1 LLSLFFCATEPLH
14 SRLPVSHFIFSLS
27 SQNNFSNS
35 VFIHSLCQTSVL
47 QIITMSARPVVKTS
61 YMNVQMQ
68 EFAIQTAQEAILK
81 FTTEQEIASAIKE
94 SFEAQY
100 PSV

>member
-1 LLSLFFCATEPLH
+1 
-14 SRLPVSHFIFSLS
+14 
-27 SQNNFSNS
+27 
-35 VFIHSLCQTSVL
+35 
-47 QIITMSARPVVKTS
+47 MSARPVVKTT
-61 YMNVQMQ
+61 YMNAQMQ

>member
-1 LLSLFFCATEPLH
+1 
-14 SRLPVSHFIFSLS
+14 
-27 SQNNFSNS
+27 
-35 VFIHSLCQTSVL
+35 
-47 QIITMSARPVVKTS
+47 MSARPVVKTS
-61 YMNVQMQ
+61 YMNAQMQ
-68 EFAIQTAQEAILK
+68 EFAIHTAQEAILK

>member
-1 LLSLFFCATEPLH
+1 MLIIALIFWT
-14 SRLPVSHFIFSLS
+14 LPQS
-27 SQNNFSNS
+27 SAFAVIST
-35 VFIHSLCQTSVL
+35 V
-47 QIITMSARPVVKTS
+47 TMSARPVVKTS
-61 YMNVQMQ
+61 YMNAQMQ
-68 EFAIQTAQEAILK
+68 EFAIHTAQEAILK